1 MVRRTIPLTAVLE
14 AAHKFGG
21 REYCEAIRFLVDWS
35 EGNSLLHNRPHGGVQ
50 TVWKYELSSRA
61 GNPLFWAVYPH
72 QKKIDLH
79 FMRLSPF
86 DTALE
91 RDALRVRLKSMP
103 GLKQGALPSETPTVL
118 RLSALD
124 TQETR
129 VAFLDVLTWAL
140 DRVLAERN

>member
-1 MVRRTIPLTAVLE
+1 MPRTIPLSAVLDS
-14 AAHKFGG
+14 AHKCGG
-21 REYCEAIRFLVDWS
+21 NEYCEAITFLVDWS
-35 EGNSLLHNRPHGGVQ
+35 ESNSQLRNRPHSGVQ

-61 GNPLFWAVYPH
+61 GTPLFWAVYPH

-79 FMRLSPF
+79 FMRLIPF
-86 DTALE
+86 NTAPE

-140 DRVLAERN
+140 NKVMGERK